1 MPKAGTAGMA
11 AHGDRGWGDSFMSV
25 IGACRALE
33 RGIVWLGALVA
44 WITLVPLIAVSV
56 YDMIGRQF
64 FHVGSTRLQELEWHL
79 FLTVV
84 MLCLGYAY
92 LRDAHVR
99 IDLVRDRLALR
110 TRSWI
115 ELLGCLLVVV
125 PFCMVLIV
133 HGGELALNA
142 FATTERARAPL
153 GLPMRWII
161 KSTLPVGG
169 LLLLLAGLS
178 IAIRNAMLLAG
189 RAADPAPDGAEV
201 SRG

>member
-1 MPKAGTAGMA
+1 
-11 AHGDRGWGDSFMSV
+11 MSV

-33 RGIVWLGALVA
+33 RGIVWIGALAA
-44 WITLVPLIAVSV
+44 WAALIPLIAVSV
-56 YDMIGRQF
+56 YDMVGRQF
-64 FHVGSTRLQELEWHL
+64 FHVGSTRLQELEWHF
-79 FLTVV
+79 FLAAV
-84 MLCLGYAY
+84 MLGLGYAY

-99 IDLVRDRLALR
+99 IDLVRDRLAPR
-110 TRSWI
+110 TRAWI
-115 ELLGCLLVVV
+115 ELFGCLLVLV

-142 FATTERARAPL
+142 LATTERARAPL

-178 IAIRNAMLLAG
+178 IAIRNAMFLAG
-189 RAADPAPDGAEV
+189 RAAGPAPAGAEA

>member
-1 MPKAGTAGMA
+1 
-11 AHGDRGWGDSFMSV
+11 MSV
-25 IGACRALE
+25 IGACRAVE

-44 WITLVPLIAVSV
+44 WVTLIPLIAVSV
-56 YDMIGRQF
+56 YDMVGRQF

-79 FLTVV
+79 FLAVV
-84 MLCLGYAY
+84 MLGLGFAY

-99 IDLVRDRLALR
+99 IDLVRDRLSPRKRA
-110 TRSWI
+110 WI
-115 ELLGCLLVVV
+115 ELFGCLLVLV

-169 LLLLLAGLS
+169 FLLLLAGLS
-178 IAIRNAMLLAG
+178 IGVRNALYLAG
-189 RAADPAPDGAEV
+189 RAACPAPTGAEV
-201 SRG
+201 PRG

>member
-1 MPKAGTAGMA
+1 
-11 AHGDRGWGDSFMSV
+11 MSV
-25 IGACRALE
+25 IGTCRAFE
-33 RGIVWLGALVA
+33 RGIVWLSALVA
-44 WITLVPLIAVSV
+44 WVTLIPLIAVSV
-56 YDMIGRQF
+56 YDMVGRQF

-79 FLTVV
+79 FLALV
-84 MLCLGYAY
+84 MLALGYAY

-99 IDLVRDRLALR
+99 IDLVRGRLAPR
-110 TRSWI
+110 TRAWI
-115 ELLGCLLVVV
+115 ELFGCALVLT
-125 PFCMVLIV
+125 PFCVVLIV

-178 IAIRNAMLLAG
+178 IAIRNAMYLAG
-189 RAADPAPDGAEV
+189 RTAGPAPAAADLP
-201 SRG
+201 RG